1 MTSSEIDPPTPTQP
15 PHESAGRAGA
25 ISHFFIERPVLSNV
39 IALVVV
45 LIGLVALLNLPS
57 AQYPNVVPPTVQVTT
72 RYPGASARTLVD
84 SVALP
89 IEQQVNGVEN
99 ALYMQSTSAD
109 DGTYT
114 LAVTFAIGTN
124 PDLAQVLV
132 QNRVAIAFSSLP
144 QEVQLQGV
152 TTKKQSTSILE
163 FVNLSS
169 PDSRF
174 DSLFLSNYAV
184 INVQDELRRLN
195 GVGDVTVLGAGQYA
209 MRVWL
214 NPDLLQA
221 RGLVPQDVI
230 NIIQQQ
236 SQEVT
241 AGQIGAPPVPK
252 GQDFQYTLDLK
263 GRLDDPAEF
272 ENIIVKVDTAANG
285 GRITRIRDVGRAELG
300 AQTYSQSFNL
310 DGRPAA
316 GIAISLLPEANAIA
330 VSDEVKAKMEELA
343 KSFPEGLV
351 YGVPY
356 DTTKFVRAAI
366 AEVYRTL
373 IEAAILV
380 LIVILVFLQDWRA
393 MLVPATT
400 VPVTLIGAFAAMAA
414 LGFSINLPT
423 LFALVLAIGIVVDDA
438 IVIVE
443 GVARYIERGLPGREA
458 AERAMDDLTGPVLG
472 ITLVLMS
479 VFIPAAFVPGLT
491 GQLFR
496 QFALVIAATA
506 FISAINALTLKP
518 TQSALWLRPPKPPE
532 QRNFFTRGFE
542 RVYGAV
548 EGAYARLVS
557 AMTRRAGLM
566 VILALALVGVA
577 VYGLTRVP
585 TAFLPTEDQG
595 YLIVPAQLPDGASKE
610 RTDAVM
616 QKIQGI
622 ASKIP
627 GVEHVVTISGW
638 SILDNRA
645 SLANAGAAFVV
656 LKDWDVRLK
665 EPGQDARSI
674 ALRIQGAL
682 QGVPEAVAFAL
693 PPPPIQGVGNVGGF
707 TMQVELKNGNF
718 DYALLQSLTNAL
730 VANANSQS
738 SLQRV
743 ATTFRAGAPQ
753 FFVKVDRIKAERIGV
768 TVGQVFSALSGYI
781 GAGYV
786 AEFNKFGHV
795 FQIYTQSEA
804 KYRATAD
811 DIRNL
816 KVKAADGTMTP
827 IGTVVEVNEVQGPSL
842 ISLYN
847 LYPSS
852 TVIGGPAP
860 GFSSGQTLDIMDQ
873 IGKVA
878 LPTGTGYEWTAMSF
892 QEKQVGNQ
900 IYYVFGFA
908 LLLVYF
914 VLAGQYESWILPFAV
929 ILGVPLALLGTVSAL
944 TYFGAANVAASEA
957 GVAAVNLYTQIG
969 LILLIALAAKN
980 AILIVEYARQ
990 RRGEGMHVVKAAVE
1004 GARLRFRPIIMTSFA
1019 FILGVFPLVTATG
1032 AGASARVSIGIAVFY
1047 GMIASTCLV
1056 VVFVPSFY
1064 VVMQHL
1070 EERRTRGRT
1079 KVKPAPDAA
1088 LVDSPGGTH

>member
-1 MTSSEIDPPTPTQP
+1 MTPREIDPPTRTPR
-15 PHESAGRAGA
+15 ESAGRAGA
-25 ISHFFIERPVLSNV
+25 ISRFFINRPVLSNV

-45 LIGLVALLNLPS
+45 LIGLVALMNLPS
-57 AQYPNVVPPTVQVTT
+57 AQYPNVVPPTIQVTT

-89 IEQQVNGVEN
+89 IEHNVNGVEDMI
-99 ALYMQSTSAD
+99 YMQSTSAD

-114 LAVTFAIGTN
+114 LAVTFAIGT
-124 PDLAQVLV
+124 DADKAQILV
-132 QNRVAIAFSSLP
+132 QNQVSAAIASLP

-163 FVNLSS
+163 FVTLVS

-174 DSLFLSNYAV
+174 DSLFLSNYAI
-184 INVQDELRRLN
+184 INVQDELRRLP

-209 MRVWL
+209 MRIWL
-214 NPDLLQA
+214 DPDLLQA
-221 RGLVPQDVI
+221 RGLTPQDVI
-230 NIIQQQ
+230 NVIQQQ
-236 SQEVT
+236 SQEVA
-241 AGQIGAPPVPK
+241 AGQLGAPPAPT
-252 GQDFQYTLDLK
+252 GQDFQYTLNLK

-272 ENIIVKVDTAANG
+272 ENIIVKVDPANG
-285 GRITRIRDVGRAELG
+285 GQITRVRDVGHAELG
-300 AQTYSQSFNL
+300 AQTYSKTFKL

-330 VSDEVKAKMEELA
+330 VSNEVKAKMDELA
-343 KSFPEGLV
+343 KSFPQGLAFV
-351 YGVPY
+351 IPY

-366 AEVYRTL
+366 FEVYRTL
-373 IEAAILV
+373 VEAAILV

-443 GVARYIERGLPGREA
+443 GVARYIEQRLPGREA

-472 ITLVLMS
+472 ITLVLMA
-479 VFIPAAFVPGLT
+479 VFIPAAFVPGFT
-491 GQLFR
+491 GQLYR

-532 QRNFFTRGFE
+532 QRNLFTRGFE

-548 EGAYARLVS
+548 ERGYAGLVG
-557 AMTRRAGLM
+557 AMTRRAGAM
-566 VILALALVGVA
+566 VVLALALVGVA
-577 VYGLTRVP
+577 VYGLARVP

-616 QKIQGI
+616 QQIQGI

-627 GVEHVVTISGW
+627 GVEHVVTVSGL

-645 SLANAGAAFVV
+645 SLANAGVAFVV

-665 EPGQDARSI
+665 EQGQDLRAI
-674 ALRIQGAL
+674 AMRLNGAL
-682 QGVPEAVAFAL
+682 QGVPEAFAFAL
-693 PPPPIQGVGNVGGF
+693 PPPAIQGIGNVGGF

-718 DYALLQSLTNAL
+718 DYALLQSLTNAI
-730 VANANSQS
+730 VASGNAQS
-738 SLQRV
+738 ALQRL

-753 FFVKVDRIKAERIGV
+753 FFVKVDRIKAETLKI
-768 TVGQVFSALSGYI
+768 TVGQVFATLAGYV
-781 GAGYV
+781 GSNYV

-795 FQIYTQSEA
+795 FQIYTQA
-804 KYRATAD
+804 LPRYRATAN

-816 KVKAADGTMTP
+816 KVKAGDGTMTP
-827 IGTVVEVNEVQGPSL
+827 IGTVADVTEVQGPSL

-852 TVIGGPAP
+852 TVVGGAAP
-860 GFSSGQTLDIMDQ
+860 GFSSGQSLDIMDQ
-873 IGKVA
+873 IGKDI
-878 LPTGTGYEWTAMSF
+878 LPTGTGYEWTALSY

-900 IYYVFGFA
+900 IYYVFGLA

-914 VLAGQYESWILPFAV
+914 VLAGQYESWILPLAV
-929 ILGVPLALLGTVSAL
+929 ILGVPLALLGTVAML
-944 TYFGAANVAASEA
+944 TYLGATNVAASQA
-957 GVAAVNLYTQIG
+957 GVAATNLYTQIG
-969 LILLIALAAKN
+969 LILLIALGAKN

-990 RRGEGMHVVKAAVE
+990 RRAEGMDIVKAAVE

-1019 FILGVFPLVTATG
+1019 FILGVLPLVTATG
-1032 AGASARVSIGIAVFY
+1032 AGASARMSIGIAVFY
-1047 GMIASTCLV
+1047 GMISSTCLV

-1064 VVMQHL
+1064 VVMQRF
-1070 EERRTRGRT
+1070 EEWRLSRKAR
-1079 KVKPAPDAA
+1079 VAPPAPEKAGA
-1088 LVDSPGGTH
+1088 

>member
-1 MTSSEIDPPTPTQP
+1 MTPRETDPPGGAPR
-15 PHESAGRAGA
+15 HEPGRAGA
-25 ISHFFIERPVLSNV
+25 ISRFFIERPVLANV

-72 RYPGASARTLVD
+72 RYPGASARTVVD

-99 ALYMQSTSAD
+99 MLYMQSTSAD

-184 INVQDELRRLN
+184 INVHDELARLP
-195 GVGDVTVLGAGQYA
+195 GVGDVTILGAGQYA

-221 RGLVPQDVI
+221 RGLTPQDVI

-241 AGQIGAPPVPK
+241 AGQIGAPPAPK

-263 GRLDDPAEF
+263 GRLDDPKEF

-285 GRITRIRDVGRAELG
+285 GRITRIRDIGRAELG
-300 AQTYSQSFNL
+300 AQTYSESFNL

-316 GIAISLLPEANAIA
+316 GIAVSLLPEANAIE
-330 VSDEVKAKMEELA
+330 VSNEVKAKMDELA

-351 YGVPY
+351 YGIPY

-366 AEVYRTL
+366 GEVYRTL

-380 LIVILVFLQDWRA
+380 LIVILLFLQDWRA

-443 GVARYIERGLPGREA
+443 GVARYIEQGLPGREA

-472 ITLVLMS
+472 ITLVLMA

-491 GQLFR
+491 GQLYR

-532 QRNFFTRGFE
+532 QRNRFTRGFDA
-542 RVYGAV
+542 VYGAV
-548 EGAYARLVS
+548 ERAYARLVG

-566 VILALALVGVA
+566 VVLALALVGVA

-645 SLANAGAAFVV
+645 TLANAGVAFVV

-665 EPGQDARSI
+665 QPGQDVRSI
-674 ALRIQGAL
+674 ALRLNGAL
-682 QGVPEAVAFAL
+682 QGVPEAIAFAL
-693 PPPPIQGVGNVGGF
+693 PPPPIQGIGNVGGF
-707 TMQVELKNGNF
+707 TMQVELKNGNI
-718 DYALLQSLTNAL
+718 DYPFLQSLTNAL

-753 FFVKVDRIKAERIGV
+753 FFVKVDRVKAERIGV
-768 TVGQVFSALSGYI
+768 TVGQVFSALSGYV
-781 GAGYV
+781 GSGYV

-795 FQIYTQSEA
+795 FQIYTQA
-804 KYRATAD
+804 LPHYRATAD

-816 KVKAADGTMTP
+816 KVKAGDGTMAP
-827 IGTVVEVNEVQGPSL
+827 IGTVVEVSEVQGPSL

-847 LYPSS
+847 LYLSS
-852 TVIGGPAP
+852 TVIGSPAP
-860 GFSSGQTLDIMDQ
+860 GFSSGQALDLMDQ
-873 IGKVA
+873 IGKQA
-878 LPTGTGYEWTAMSF
+878 LPSGTGYEWTAMSY
-892 QEKQVGNQ
+892 QEKAVGNQ
-900 IYYVFGFA
+900 IYYVFGLA

-914 VLAGQYESWILPFAV
+914 VLAGQYESWILPLAV
-929 ILGVPLALLGTVSAL
+929 ILGVPLALLGTVGML
-944 TYFGAANVAASEA
+944 TYLGATNVAASQA
-957 GVAAVNLYTQIG
+957 GVAATNLYTQIG
-969 LILLIALAAKN
+969 LILLIALGAKN

-990 RRGEGMHVVKAAVE
+990 RRAEGLDIVKAAVE

-1032 AGASARVSIGIAVFY
+1032 AGASARTSIGIAVFY
-1047 GMIASTCLV
+1047 GMISSTCLV

-1064 VVMQHL
+1064 VVMQRF
-1070 EERRTRGRT
+1070 EERRMR
-1079 KVKPAPDAA
+1079 KKAPA
-1088 LVDSPGGTH
+1088 LVQPKAAAPSSPA